1 MTAAMIGRNRNEDRM
16 GERRRRW
23 SQWSA
28 CLTGG
33 LLVVVALLSVATAD
47 VRLLPGAA
55 VDLDQATTNAVLKTF
70 QQAEEALRARHV
82 DGVMALYSEQ
92 YDYHGLKKSDMR
104 KVWANLFDEFQDLT
118 DSHRFS
124 RLAKVGSGS
133 KTIIEVTCTGSL
145 TGLSKTGDLRV
156 PIDSWYEEVHYMT
169 WEDGQWRIRGNVG
182 DSPRFMPFGTS
193 PHPLF

>member
-1 MTAAMIGRNRNEDRM
+1 M
-16 GERRRRW
+16 GEQRRRW
-23 SQWSA
+23 IQGSEF
-28 CLTGG
+28 LTAGM
-33 LLVVVALLSVATAD
+33 LMMAAMLPMAHAE

-55 VDLDQATTNAVLKTF
+55 ADLDQATTSSVLKTF
-70 QQAEEALRARHV
+70 QQAEEALRARSV
-82 DGVMALYSEQ
+82 DGVMALYAEH
-92 YDYHGLKKSDMR
+92 YDYHGLHKQDMR
-104 KVWANLFDEFQDLT
+104 KVWVDLLDQFQDLA
-118 DSHRFS
+118 DVHHFS
-124 RLAKVGSGS
+124 RMSKIGSGS

-145 TGLSKTGDLRV
+145 SGLSKTGGLRV

>member
-1 MTAAMIGRNRNEDRM
+1 MDEQ
-16 GERRRRW
+16 RRRW
-23 SQWSA
+23 IQGSGF
-28 CLTGG
+28 LTAGM
-33 LLVVVALLSVATAD
+33 LVMAAMLPVAHAE

-55 VDLDQATTNAVLKTF
+55 ADLDQATTEAVIRTF
-70 QQAEEALRARHV
+70 RAADEAIRARDV
-82 DGVMALYSEQ
+82 NGVIALYSEQ
-92 YDYHGLKKSDMR
+92 YDYHGLKRPDMR

-118 DSHRFS
+118 DIHHFS
-124 RLAKVGSGS
+124 RLTKVGSGS

-145 TGLSKTGDLRV
+145 TGLSKTGGLRV

>member
-1 MTAAMIGRNRNEDRM
+1 MS
-16 GERRRRW
+16 ERRRRW
-23 SQWSA
+23 AQWSGI
-28 CLTGG
+28 LTGSI
-33 LLVVVALLSVATAD
+33 LVMATMLPATRAE

-55 VDLDQATTNAVLKTF
+55 ADLDEAVTSGVLKTF
-70 QQAEEALRARHV
+70 QQAGEALRARNV
-82 DGVMALYSEQ
+82 DGVMALYAEQ

-104 KVWANLFDEFQDLT
+104 KVWVNLLDEFQDLA
-118 DSHRFS
+118 DVHHFS
-124 RLAKVGSGS
+124 RMSKIGSGS

-145 TGLSKTGDLRV
+145 TGLSKTGGLRV